1 MTFEDKMNKV
11 LKEHAV
17 NKKALA
23 RETGMPYT
31 TFLYKCKGAKYWNI
45 IEFKKL
51 SNVLRLSDE
60 EQAFLCE
67 EVT

>member
-23 RETGMPYT
+23 REIGMSYT

-45 IEFKKL
+45 IEFKKR

>member
-23 RETGMPYT
+23 REIGMSYT
-31 TFLYKCKGAKYWNI
+31 TFLYKCKGAKYWNV

>member
-23 RETGMPYT
+23 REIGMPYT
-31 TFLYKCKGAKYWNI
+31 TFLYKCKGVEYWNV

-51 SNVLRLSDE
+51 SDVLRLSDE
-60 EQAFLCE
+60 EQTFLCE

>member
-11 LKEHAV
+11 LKERAL

-23 RETGMPYT
+23 REIGMSYT
-31 TFLYKCKGAKYWNI
+31 TFLYKCKGAKYWNV